1 MNEIE
6 KYIEGDARPLF
17 DSCMSYRHFFLLWAY
32 KHYHLSGVQASD
44 LFSDT
49 LILLC
54 KRISDGKISRTT
66 CCILTILI
74 NLGSGLAV
82 DAIRKHETENE
93 HQEPFAYE
101 TPCTSDDAAGA
112 QLVLHEIQNCYVRY
126 LAILSDLDQ
135 NILIDKF
142 IYGLSAKAI
151 KEKYNLSSNEDVRQR
166 ICRAKKAIIEKF
178 GQEWSNL

>member
-54 KRISDGKISRTT
+54 KRISDGKITHTT

-74 NLGSGLAV
+74 NHGSGLAV
-82 DAIRKHETENE
+82 ESTKLRTSIRSHLHMKRLVHRMTPPE
-93 HQEPFAYE
+93 H
-101 TPCTSDDAAGA
+101 
-112 QLVLHEIQNCYVRY
+112 N
-126 LAILSDLDQ
+126 
-135 NILIDKF
+135 
-142 IYGLSAKAI
+142 
-151 KEKYNLSSNEDVRQR
+151 
-166 ICRAKKAIIEKF
+166 
-178 GQEWSNL
+178 